1 MSQSLTNNLIHLT
14 FSTKFHQPFLNSE
27 IEKELFPYLSKI
39 FRSTDSPVISINGTK
54 DHIHILFSL
63 SKKIA
68 LCSVIERVKKNSS
81 KWIKTK
87 GTKYKN
93 FRWQNGYAAFSVD
106 QSNIERIKKYITN
119 QKIHHQKRIFR
130 EEYLLLVKKY
140 KMPYDEK
147 YLWD

>member
-14 FSTKFHQPFLNSE
+14 FSTKYHLPFLNSE

-39 FRSTDSPVISINGTK
+39 FRSKDSPVISINGHI
-54 DHIHILFSL
+54 DHIHVLFAL

-68 LCSVIERVKKNSS
+68 LCSVIEVVKKNSS

-87 GTKYKN
+87 GIKYKK
-93 FRWQNGYAAFSVD
+93 FCWQNGYAAFSVD
-106 QSNIERIKKYITN
+106 QINIERIKKYITN
-119 QKIHHQKRIFR
+119 QKVHHQIRSFK

-140 KMPYDEK
+140 KIPYDER
-147 YLWD
+147 YMWD